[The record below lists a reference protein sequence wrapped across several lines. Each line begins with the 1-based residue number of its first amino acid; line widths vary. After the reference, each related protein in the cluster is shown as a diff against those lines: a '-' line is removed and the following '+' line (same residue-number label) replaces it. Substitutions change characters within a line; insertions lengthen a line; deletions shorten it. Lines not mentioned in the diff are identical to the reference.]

1 MSGGTR
7 KRFWAAVQL
16 VEEAGGFVVRL
27 DGRPLRLP
35 GGTVLEPTGRAL
47 AEAVAAEWRL
57 AGDAIGG
64 LFGADD
70 LVMTALVATMQGHVA
85 PAPEAAA
92 GRLIGFA
99 DSELL
104 CYRASHPDELVA
116 LQTNGWQ
123 PWLDWLEATHGIRMR
138 VGDGLMPLRQAES
151 VVMALRQVVDGL
163 PVSILTGLGVLV
175 PALGSL
181 VLGLAVAAGD
191 LTGEEAFRL
200 ARLDE
205 IFQSSHWGIDRE
217 AEAQAARLGR
227 DIAVSVR
234 FMALAG

>member
-7 KRFWAAVQL
+7 KRFWTAVQL

-35 GGTVLEPTGRAL
+35 GGTVPGPTGRAL
-47 AEAVAAEWRL
+47 AEAVAAEWSL

-70 LVMTALVATMQGHVA
+70 LVMTALVATMQAHVA
-85 PAPEAAA
+85 PAPKAAVE
-92 GRLIGFA
+92 RLSGFA
-99 DSELL
+99 DSDLL
-104 CYRASHPDELVA
+104 CYRASHPEELVA
-116 LQTNGWQ
+116 LQTGEWQ
-123 PWLDWLEATHGIRMR
+123 PWLDWLDATHGIRMR
-138 VGDGLMPLRQAES
+138 VGQGLMPLRQPEA
-151 VVMALRQVVDGL
+151 VVTALERVVGGL
-163 PVSILTGLGVLV
+163 PAPVLTGLGVLV

-181 VLGLAVAAGD
+181 VLGLAVAKDDLAGED
-191 LTGEEAFRL
+191 AFRL

-205 IFQSSHWGIDRE
+205 MFQSSHWGVDRE
-217 AEAQAARLGR
+217 AELQAAQLGR
-227 DIAVSVR
+227 DIAVAVR